1 MKIAFVS
8 LMRLAPWGGSE
19 ELWSKTA
26 LHAVAAGHSVET
38 LTYGW
43 SPESPRITKLKE
55 AGINTKFY
63 YDDSLA
69 VKDRLVVRM
78 GLKLPKSEI
87 IPPMQ
92 ADVFVISNGNNWD
105 FTHFRYITDKIIS
118 LGKPYLLLI
127 HNTFDSGY
135 NLMDRQRAYA
145 IETLAKAAKRLFV
158 SERNRKGTERQL
170 AASVGQYHVISN
182 PVSIQEATIRP
193 FPASDKLTM
202 ACVGSLTCDSKGQDL
217 LLEALS
223 SEEWQLREFQLKI
236 YGAGPDK
243 AYLQHLVTFYK
254 LQDKVTLEGHV
265 SKVDRIWETNQVL
278 VLPSVYEGVPM
289 VVVEAMLSGRAVL
302 GTDVGGVECYV
313 VEDQTGFMVGTAK
326 AKYLAVGLEKLWN
339 SRSALK
345 QMGENAFYHALA
357 ITNPH
362 PEQSFLDIIEAVYKE
377 SSL

>member
-1 MKIAFVS
+1 MKIAFIS

-26 LHAVAAGHSVET
+26 LHAVATGHSVET

-43 SPESPRITKLKE
+43 NPESPRISKLRE
-55 AGINTKFY
+55 AGIDTKFY
-63 YDDSLA
+63 YDDSSALKDRVA
-69 VKDRLVVRM
+69 VKM
-78 GLKLPKSEI
+78 GFKLPKSEI

-92 ADVFVISNGNNWD
+92 ADVFIISNGNNWD

-118 LGKPYLLLI
+118 LDKPYLLLI

-135 NLMDRQRAYA
+135 NLMDTQRTYA
-145 IETLAKAAKRLFV
+145 CEVLAKAAKRLFV

-170 AASVGQYHVISN
+170 AGSVGQYHIISN
-182 PVSIQEATIRP
+182 PVNIQEAIIRP
-193 FPASDKLTM
+193 FPASRKLKM

-223 SEEWQLREFQLKI
+223 SEEWQQREFQLKI

-243 AYLQHLVTFYK
+243 AYLEHLIAFYN
-254 LQDKVTLEGHV
+254 LQNKVTLEGHV
-265 SKVDRIWETNQVL
+265 SNVDHIWESNQVL
-278 VLPSVYEGVPM
+278 ILPSVYEGVPM

-302 GTDVGGVECYV
+302 GTDVGGVELYIL
-313 VEDQTGFMVGTAK
+313 EGQTGFMVGTAK
-326 AKYLAVGLEKLWN
+326 SKYLAVGLEKLWKN
-339 SRSALK
+339 RSGLE
-345 QMGENAFYHALA
+345 QMGENAFHHALA

-362 PEQSFLDIIEAVYKE
+362 PEQSFLDIIKAVHEE